1 MSVYG
6 AEFLKHIRDHLS
18 ILGKFQLIALIN
30 SYFFIIDEDPVP
42 VSFHH
47 NGYLLCGSENSVKL
61 FEENYK
67 TQTYEYFF
75 DLIFELIGI
84 DCLDH

>member
-18 ILGKFQLIALIN
+18 ILGRNLIDCIN
-30 SYFFIIDEDPVP
+30 EFISSIYLDEDPVP

-47 NGYLLCGSENSVKL
+47 NGYLLCGSEKSVKL

-67 TQTYEYFF
+67 TQT
-75 DLIFELIGI
+75 
-84 DCLDH
+84 

>member
-18 ILGKFQLIALIN
+18 ILGKFQLIASIN
-30 SYFFIIDEDPVP
+30 SYFFIIDADPVP

-47 NGYLLCGSENSVKL
+47 NGYLLCGSEKSVEL

-67 TQTYEYFF
+67 TQTYGFIFF
-75 DLIFELIGI
+75 
-84 DCLDH
+84 

>member
-18 ILGKFQLIALIN
+18 ILGKSL
-30 SYFFIIDEDPVP
+30 FIIFSRLLFSILDEDPVP

-47 NGYLLCGSENSVKL
+47 NGYLLCGSEKSVKL

-67 TQTYEYFF
+67 TQT
-75 DLIFELIGI
+75 
-84 DCLDH
+84 